1 MAVSRMG
8 IHMDDSAVPDMTT
21 GSDFSAK
28 MAAIEK
34 YLSRGWA
41 LVPLHYIRGDDRCS
55 CGTDCGKSA
64 GKHPIRPAWQRD
76 VQRDL
81 TAWSGIAF
89 ASNVGIATGAPSG
102 FWVLDYDLSAA
113 GPEADAIVARLHDAG
128 LPSHVR
134 TGGGGT
140 HWRFRLPTDFEV
152 TNRRGTLPAGYDVRG
167 TGGQVVAPPS
177 VSGKGAYVEL
187 PTSGDGMPYEPPD
200 WLLDMIRPAVPLPRG
215 EPPAGWSP
223 ILPSGGAVADD
234 RGQRYAAAAV
244 ADMLAELAATPA
256 NRNDLAWRYACRILE
271 FVNAGWIDLASV
283 DAALVDAIT
292 AHPLGIVVPQSEVM
306 SILGSA
312 QRHVGD
318 RPAELPPEWTDP
330 LRVEVWPSPPADAAG
345 VPPFSP
351 SSNGAASAYQV
362 PAFSEPGMTSTSVNG
377 RGAASP
383 VPDAPTFDPLTE
395 VEINR
400 AMRSMVAREQAT
412 ERLRQLRAGN
422 RAAIVAR
429 LRVELLDT
437 SALLA
442 RPELVPIVEG
452 LLYRR
457 TVARI
462 NGAPAAGKTFTTV
475 DLSARVA
482 AGMTWAGRRT
492 TRTTVAYVLAEGAG
506 GMARRIRPWQTYHG
520 RDVEVLWLPRAVQ
533 IGTPE
538 WEAWCD
544 VLIERETGL
553 LVLDTQARATVG
565 RDEIDGRDMGEVL
578 GALDEFAQRA
588 DACAL
593 LVHHTPVGG
602 TRARG
607 HGSMTGGLQTE
618 MLTDKT
624 GRAITV
630 KITKSKDDDESDPL
644 IFDLTDVAT
653 PTVPGFSE
661 PSGRP
666 ATLGVVPVWREVAAV
681 AEGAVAGEPVRR
693 TRARGLWLAIHGT
706 YRLEGGTRA
715 EIRQLFADRVVPD
728 MATTGPRAS
737 TFRKA
742 WADAWADLIALGL
755 IAKAF
760 GEARFA
766 VVVVKDQSGDGVLTT
781 NRREDGHPLVEPD
794 GYEVRGIG
802 DPGYAE

>member
-1 MAVSRMG
+1 
-8 IHMDDSAVPDMTT
+8 
-21 GSDFSAK
+21 
-28 MAAIEK
+28 MAAIER

-41 LVPLHYIRGDDRCS
+41 LVPLHYIRPDGRCS
-55 CGTDCGKSA
+55 CGNDECRSA
-64 GKHPIRPAWQRD
+64 GKHPIARMWQLDTHRSAERWTMGD
-76 VQRDL
+76 P
-81 TAWSGIAF
+81 WNI
-89 ASNVGIATGAPSG
+89 GIATGAPSG
-102 FWVLDYDLSAA
+102 FWVLDFDPDCPGLTEETDQTV
-113 GPEADAIVARLHDAG
+113 GRLLGHCA
-128 LPSHVR
+128 PHVE
-134 TGGGGT
+134 TGGGGL
-140 HWRFRLPTDFEV
+140 HWRFAPPDGFEV
-152 TNRRGTLPAGYDVRG
+152 TNRRGTLPAGLDVRG

-177 VSGKGAYVEL
+177 VSSKGAYVEL
-187 PTSGDGMPYEPPD
+187 PTSIDGMPYEAPG
-200 WLLDMIRPAVPLPRG
+200 WLLDMIRPAVPLPRS

-223 ILPSGGAVADD
+223 PIGLASISGAGDD

-244 ADMLAELAATPA
+244 GDMLAELAATPS
-256 NRNDLAWRYACRILE
+256 NRNDLALSKAYRLVE
-271 FVNAGWIDLASV
+271 FINAGWVDG
-283 DAALVDAIT
+283 DAAYRAWESATL
-292 AHPLGIVVPQSEVM
+292 AHPLGVIVPQSEVDT
-306 SILGSA
+306 LWYNA
-312 QRHVGD
+312 LRHIGD

-330 LRVEVWPSPPADAAG
+330 FRVDVWPAPPTTAEA

-351 SSNGAASAYQV
+351 SSNGGVSGYQV
-362 PAFSEPGMTSTSVNG
+362 PAFSEPGSTSNG
-377 RGAASP
+377 SRESSAALP
-383 VPDAPTFDPLTE
+383 ALDPQYAFTGLPMFDPMTE
-395 VEINR
+395 VKISEQ
-400 AMRSMVAREQAT
+400 MRLMVAREQAT
-412 ERLRQLRAGN
+412 ERLRQLRAGD
-422 RAAIVAR
+422 RATVAAR
-429 LRVELLDT
+429 LRLELLDT

-442 RPELVPIVEG
+442 RPELVPIVDG

-538 WEAWCD
+538 WDAWCD
-544 VLIERETGL
+544 VLIERSTGL

-565 RDEIDGRDMGEVL
+565 RDEIDGKDMGEVL
-578 GALDEFAQRA
+578 GALDDFAQRA

-618 MLTDKT
+618 MLTDKN

-630 KITKSKDDDESDPL
+630 KITKSKDDDESDPF
-644 IFDLTDVAT
+644 IFDLTDVAA
-653 PTVPGFSE
+653 PAMPGFSE

-666 ATLGVVPVWREVAAV
+666 AVLGVVPVWREVAAV

-693 TRARGLWLAIHGT
+693 TRARGLWLAIHTT
-706 YRLEGGTRA
+706 YRLEGGTRS
-715 EIRQLFADRVVPD
+715 EIRQLFADKVVPD
-728 MATTGPRAS
+728 LATTGPRAS

-742 WADAWADLIALGL
+742 WAEAWADLIALGL
-755 IAKAF
+755 IAKTF
-760 GEARFA
+760 GEARFT
-766 VVVVKDQSGDGVLTT
+766 VVVVKDQSTDGVLTS
-781 NRREDGHPLVEPD
+781 NRRPDGHPEIEPD

-802 DPGYAE
+802 DASYAE